1 MTHGIKS
8 QEFAAG
14 LIMTAVA
21 GCVAAGPR
29 DTYQSDLQAYNAC
42 AAAVYNAPEYAPLKR
57 HAPSNVNN
65 ASLEPL
71 ASNDLA
77 TDEEIRLLQA
87 VHARVLACRQT
98 FLNAVA
104 QHAPTVAAI
113 DAAIAARTDDALVAL
128 IQKKI
133 TWGEYLRQWQAIA
146 AASHQA
152 WLAEANK
159 GWSPRTTNSGR

>member
-42 AAAVYNAPEYAPLKR
+42 TAAVYNAPEYAPLKR
-57 HAPSNVNN
+57 HAASNVNN

-87 VHARVLACRQT
+87 AHARVLACRQT

-104 QHAPTVAAI
+104 QHAPTIAAI
-113 DAAIAARTDDALVAL
+113 DGAIATRTDDAMVAL

-146 AASHQA
+146 AVGHQA

-159 GWSPRTTNSGR
+159 GWSPGTSNSGR

>member
-42 AAAVYNAPEYAPLKR
+42 ASAVYNGPEFAALQR
-57 HAPSNVNN
+57 HAPSNIDS
-65 ASLEPL
+65 ASLEQL

-77 TDEEIRLLQA
+77 SDEEVRSL
-87 VHARVLACRQT
+87 
-98 FLNAVA
+98 
-104 QHAPTVAAI
+104 
-113 DAAIAARTDDALVAL
+113 
-128 IQKKI
+128 
-133 TWGEYLRQWQAIA
+133 
-146 AASHQA
+146 
-152 WLAEANK
+152 
-159 GWSPRTTNSGR
+159 

>member
-8 QEFAAG
+8 QAFAAG
-14 LIMTAVA
+14 LIMTAVT

-42 AAAVYNAPEYAPLKR
+42 TAAVYNAPEYASLKR
-57 HAPSNVNN
+57 HAPSNVSN
-65 ASLEPL
+65 ASLEL
-71 ASNDLA
+71 SASNDLA

-87 VHARVLACRQT
+87 AHARVLACRQT

-104 QHAPTVAAI
+104 QHAPTIAAI
-113 DAAIAARTDDALVAL
+113 DAAIAARTDDAMVAL

-146 AASHQA
+146 AAGHQA
-152 WLAEANK
+152 WLAEAKK
-159 GWSPRTTNSGR
+159 GWSPRTSNSGR

>member
-1 MTHGIKS
+1 MTHGIKR

-29 DTYQSDLQAYNAC
+29 GTYQSDLQTYNAC

-77 TDEEIRLLQA
+77 TDEEIRLLQTA
-87 VHARVLACRQT
+87 HARVLACRQT

-104 QHAPTVAAI
+104 QHAPTIAAI
-113 DAAIAARTDDALVAL
+113 DAAIAARTDDAMLAL

-159 GWSPRTTNSGR
+159 GWSSPTTNSGR

>member
-8 QEFAAG
+8 QAFAAG
-14 LIMTAVA
+14 LIMTTVA

-42 AAAVYNAPEYAPLKR
+42 TAAVYNAPEYAPLKR
-57 HAPSNVNN
+57 HAASNVNN

-87 VHARVLACRQT
+87 AHARVLACRQT

-104 QHAPTVAAI
+104 QHAPTIAAI
-113 DAAIAARTDDALVAL
+113 DGAIATRTDDAMVAL

-133 TWGEYLRQWQAIA
+133 TWGEYLPQWQAIA
-146 AASHQA
+146 AAGHQA

-159 GWSPRTTNSGR
+159 GWSPGTSNSGR

>member
-1 MTHGIKS
+1 MTHGIKR

>member
-1 MTHGIKS
+1 
-8 QEFAAG
+8 
-14 LIMTAVA
+14 
-21 GCVAAGPR
+21 
-29 DTYQSDLQAYNAC
+29 
-42 AAAVYNAPEYAPLKR
+42 
-57 HAPSNVNN
+57 
-65 ASLEPL
+65 L

-87 VHARVLACRQT
+87 AHARVLACRQT

-104 QHAPTVAAI
+104 QHAPTIAAI
-113 DAAIAARTDDALVAL
+113 DGAIATRTDDAMVAL

-146 AASHQA
+146 AAGHQA

-159 GWSPRTTNSGR
+159 GWSPGTSNSGR

>member
-1 MTHGIKS
+1 MTHGMKS
-8 QEFAAG
+8 QAFAAV
-14 LIMTAVA
+14 LIMTTVA
-21 GCVAAGPR
+21 GCVEARPR

-42 AAAVYNAPEYAPLKR
+42 TSAVYNASEYAPLKR
-57 HAPSNVNN
+57 HAASNVNN

-87 VHARVLACRQT
+87 AHARVLACRQT

-104 QHAPTVAAI
+104 QHAPTIAAI
-113 DAAIAARTDDALVAL
+113 DAAIAARTDDAMVAL

-146 AASHQA
+146 AAGHEA

-159 GWSPRTTNSGR
+159 GWSPGTSNSGR

>member
-8 QEFAAG
+8 QAFAAG
-14 LIMTAVA
+14 LITTAA
-21 GCVAAGPR
+21 TGCVAARPG
-29 DTYQSDLQAYNAC
+29 DTYQSDLQAYHAC
-42 AAAVYNAPEYAPLKR
+42 AAAVYNAPEYAALRR

-87 VHARVLACRQT
+87 AHARVLACRQT

-104 QHAPTVAAI
+104 QHAPNIAAI
-113 DAAIAARTDDALVAL
+113 DAAIAARTDDAMMAL

-146 AASHQA
+146 VAGHQA

-159 GWSPRTTNSGR
+159 GWSPRTSNSGR